1 MCIFRIEFCSF
12 PVVFYKSASRKISSI
27 YVYIYLCIDA
37 CIVSYVHLFISS
49 QIVMVLLSPPLC
61 AKKWIYAYMHAEI
74 MVLIKVYLI
83 YLEKRKRGWY
93 SAFGILVTSIRT
105 FAASIR
111 TYPYRYML
119 VTNRI
124 NINHIITAIFTA
136 GAALGWKSVSIN
148 LARMNHTIGSSWI
161 YKNLRKHAE
170 INVR

>member
-1 MCIFRIEFCSF
+1 MHRCMHRFICTSF
-12 PVVFYKSASRKISSI
+12 HFQPNCQGTSI
-27 YVYIYLCIDA
+27 TTMMALC
-37 CIVSYVHLFISS
+37 V
-49 QIVMVLLSPPLC
+49 Q
-61 AKKWIYAYMHAEI
+61 KKWIYAYMHAEI

-148 LARMNHTIGSSWI
+148 FARMNHTIGSSWI